1 MLGSRG
7 AFPQDVDR
15 VGTIATS
22 APGALY
28 TPGAMAAKEIG
39 VVGGGIAGTTIA
51 YELARRGA
59 RVTLFERG
67 SLAGEASGRNMGL
80 LLNQIETGV
89 VRIMQQS
96 LDIYRKLA
104 DGDVDFQLREV
115 PQLII
120 AADESQYEAMGR
132 RAFELR
138 TVGLRVR
145 ELESADIR
153 RQFQALGPR
162 FRGGHLIGNAWAL
175 DPAPATLAFAQA
187 AREWGAVIQTATRV
201 IQVAVSGGRVH
212 GLITDAG
219 RFAFD
224 IVVLATGPW
233 LPELWRPAPVSVGRG
248 WLLRTARLD
257 FNLPWI
263 VEDTSWPDQ
272 DQLGRVARPPTLAEV
287 AEGHDHPVVEAFVI
301 AQQPGGEALIGTS
314 LSPSLRD
321 PYEGIDMPRRIA
333 AKALASAPG
342 LAGTPIT
349 AAWYGLR
356 PMTPDGMP
364 LAGPAGPVGLWVHGG
379 HGSIGMMT
387 APAIA
392 GWLAKAIIEDT
403 EIPELADLR
412 MGRF

>member
-1 MLGSRG
+1 M
-7 AFPQDVDR
+7 A
-15 VGTIATS
+15 VG
-22 APGALY
+22 
-28 TPGAMAAKEIG
+28 EIG

-59 RVTLFERG
+59 RVTLFERA

-89 VRIMQQS
+89 VSIMQQS
-96 LDIYRKLA
+96 LGVYRQLA
-104 DGDVDFQLREV
+104 GGDVDFQLRQV

-120 AADESQYEAMGR
+120 AADEGQHEAMGR

-138 TVGLRVR
+138 ALGMEVK
-145 ELESADIR
+145 ELDSAEIR
-153 RQFQALGPR
+153 RHFKALGPR

-187 AREWGAVIQTATRV
+187 ARESGAVISTGTRV
-201 IQVAVSGGRVH
+201 TQVVLAGGRVR
-212 GLITDAG
+212 GLVTDAG

-224 IVVLATGPW
+224 AVVLATGPW
-233 LPELWRPAPVSVGRG
+233 LPELLRHAPVSVGRG

-257 FNLPWI
+257 FKLPWI

-272 DQLGRVARPPTLAEV
+272 DQLGRVARAPTLAEV
-287 AEGHDHPVVEAFVI
+287 AAGHDEPVVQAFVI
-301 AQQPGGEALIGTS
+301 AQQPSGDALLGAS

-321 PYEGIDMPRRIA
+321 AYEGVDMPQRIA
-333 AKALASAPG
+333 AKALAVAPG
-342 LAGTPIT
+342 LAATPIT
-349 AAWYGLR
+349 AAWFGLR

-364 LAGPAGPVGLWVHGG
+364 LAGPAGPLGLWVHGG

-392 GWLAKAIIEDT
+392 GWLARAIVEGG
-403 EIPELADLR
+403 EVPELAEFRL
-412 MGRF
+412 GRF

>member
-1 MLGSRG
+1 
-7 AFPQDVDR
+7 
-15 VGTIATS
+15 
-22 APGALY
+22 
-28 TPGAMAAKEIG
+28 MAAREIG

-67 SLAGEASGRNMGL
+67 SLAGEASGKNMGL

-89 VRIMQQS
+89 VRIMQRS
-96 LDIYRKLA
+96 LDVYRQLA
-104 DGDVDFQLREV
+104 GGDVELQLREV

-120 AADESQYEAMGR
+120 AADESQHEAMGR

-138 TVGLRVR
+138 AVGMKVT
-145 ELESADIR
+145 ELDSAEIR
-153 RQFQALGPR
+153 RHFRALGPR

-175 DPAPATLAFAQA
+175 DPAPATLAFAEA
-187 AREWGAVIQTATRV
+187 ARESGAVISTATNV
-201 IQVAVSGGRVH
+201 TQVVLGSGRVH

-219 RFAFD
+219 RVAFD
-224 IVVLATGPW
+224 AVVLASGPW
-233 LPELWRPAPVSVGRG
+233 LPELLRNAPVSVGRG

-272 DQLGRVARPPTLAEV
+272 DQLGRVARAPTLAEV
-287 AEGHDHPVVEAFVI
+287 AAGHDQPAVQAFVI

-321 PYEGIDMPRRIA
+321 AYEGVGMPQRIA
-333 AKALASAPG
+333 AKALAAAPG
-342 LAGTPIT
+342 LAETPIT

-364 LAGPAGPVGLWVHGG
+364 LAGPAGPLGLWVHGG

-392 GWLAKAIIEDT
+392 GWLATAIVDGT
-403 EIPELADLR
+403 EVPELADFRL
-412 MGRF
+412 GRF